1 MTDPEIGPLMK
12 IGDIAKRAGV
22 SKSIIR
28 YYEDKGVLPPAERS
42 SSGYRDYGAAELA
55 RIRFVTGARRLG
67 CTFRQIRAMIDIQE
81 RHCLGEDH
89 VMELVTTKITEVED
103 EMERLRHIQ
112 RELQRLREVGAGLAK
127 GEKQEELG

>member
-1 MTDPEIGPLMK
+1 MK
-12 IGDIAKRAGV
+12 IGDIARRAGV

-67 CTFRQIRAMIDIQE
+67 CTFKQIRAMIEIQDK
-81 RHCLGEDH
+81 HCLGEDH
-89 VMELVTTKITEVED
+89 VMELVSSKITEVED

-112 RELQRLREVGAGLAK
+112 RELQRLREVGAGLAR
-127 GEKQEELG
+127 GEEQGEFA